1 MSLVSMARTVGE
13 IDRLQAQADHYR
25 QQAEVFRAKYE
36 LVKVDCAEL
45 RFQLGELTR
54 ENDDLRDQLG
64 RSEDR
69 RYEP

>member
-1 MSLVSMARTVGE
+1 MSFVSMARAVGR
-13 IDRLQAQADHYR
+13 IDRLQAEVDHYR
-25 QQAEVFRAKYE
+25 QQTEVFRAKYE

-54 ENDDLRDQLG
+54 ENDALRNQLG